1 MHREFHTVDQALGLW
16 ICSMSVCQYVSMS
29 VCQYVSM
36 SVVQYIVQYVSI
48 CPQWLAVLVPLH
60 HM

>member
-16 ICSMSVCQYVSMS
+16 ICSMS

-60 HM
+60 HV